1 MERVDALVKR
11 LPPDEPE
18 PEPAAPSYVETSS
31 IQDKEDNDSRQENT
45 VLVPQRA
52 TRPSSRESLQPQHAQ
67 SLRSASNLADPR
79 YSIGS
84 MGTVPSSALGDDSPT
99 WPGHQ
104 FHDYNSTNPH
114 SAIQSTKLKED
125 GLTQLSH
132 EDPKDVYRKEHN
144 ELSIVASKQENRLAP
159 KTVPVPENAHRG
171 TEKPQVDPESLESI
185 ERLRKRGS
193 LSIRRRYTIGF
204 AVFVALIALLLLV
217 FMLSFQTSK
226 TMTRAGFTASTTV
239 VFFSVAAILW
249 ATDRTMVE
257 TLIAMNIVI
266 VYGIFLNG
274 QIDVFLNY
282 ATDN

>member
-1 MERVDALVKR
+1 M
-11 LPPDEPE
+11 
-18 PEPAAPSYVETSS
+18 
-31 IQDKEDNDSRQENT
+31 
-45 VLVPQRA
+45 
-52 TRPSSRESLQPQHAQ
+52 
-67 SLRSASNLADPR
+67 
-79 YSIGS
+79 
-84 MGTVPSSALGDDSPT
+84 
-99 WPGHQ
+99 
-104 FHDYNSTNPH
+104 
-114 SAIQSTKLKED
+114 
-125 GLTQLSH
+125 TQLSH

-249 ATDRTMVE
+249 ATDRTVVE